1 MMAALAS
8 LAFLLAAVCA
18 GLMGYAIQRGAT
30 CTVAAIGEIAEQS
43 STRRL
48 IALAE
53 AALWVAGCLL
63 IARWIGF
70 IPTLPD
76 GFAVTGWTVAGGA
89 LLGAGAYI
97 NRACVFGAIARLGS
111 GDWAYVLTPIGFFAG
126 AASMMLT
133 FGTIMPIPVRTET
146 LLPDWVAIIFAL
158 YAVWRIIGILRRIRS
173 ERRVAKHVW
182 APHEAT
188 LIIGITFVIMLLSV
202 GAWAYTDLLSRL
214 AMGMSDNADWRVILF
229 VALLGGATLGG
240 WTAGRLSSRRP
251 TLFGMAS
258 CFTGGLLMGWGSGLI
273 PGGNDGLILIGM
285 PLFQMH
291 AWVAI
296 FSMCATI
303 WIAFKVEK
311 ALRQG

>member
-1 MMAALAS
+1 MMVALAS

-43 STRRL
+43 TARRL

-70 IPTLPD
+70 IPTLPG

-89 LLGAGAYI
+89 LLGVGAYI

-111 GDWAYVLTPIGFFAG
+111 GDWSYVLTPIGFFAG

-146 LLPDWVAIIFAL
+146 LLPDWVAIVFAL

-214 AMGMSDNADWRVILF
+214 AMGMSDNADWRAILF
-229 VALLGGATLGG
+229 VALLVGATLGG
-240 WTAGRLSSRRP
+240 WTAGRLSSRLP
-251 TLFGMAS
+251 TFSGIAR
-258 CFTGGLLMGWGSGLI
+258 CFTGGMLMGWGSALI
-273 PGGNDGLILIGM
+273 PGGNDGLILVGM
-285 PLFQMH
+285 PLLQPH

-296 FSMCATI
+296 ISMCATI

-311 ALRQG
+311 AFGQG

>member
-1 MMAALAS
+1 MMVALAS
-8 LAFLLAAVCA
+8 LTFLLATVCA

-43 STRRL
+43 SARRL

-63 IARWIGF
+63 IARWISF
-70 IPTLPD
+70 IPTLPG

-89 LLGAGAYI
+89 LLGVGAYI

-111 GDWAYVLTPIGFFAG
+111 GDWSYVLTPIGFFAG

-146 LLPDWVAIIFAL
+146 LLPDWVAIVFAL

-240 WTAGRLSSRRP
+240 WTAGRLSSRLP
-251 TLFGMAS
+251 TISGMAR
-258 CFTGGLLMGWGSGLI
+258 CFTGGLLMGWGSALI

-311 ALRQG
+311 ALGQG

>member
-1 MMAALAS
+1 MTVALAS
-8 LAFLLAAVCA
+8 LTFLVAAICA

-43 STRRL
+43 SARRL

-70 IPTLPD
+70 IPTLPG

-89 LLGAGAYI
+89 LLGVGAYI

-111 GDWAYVLTPIGFFAG
+111 GDWSYVLTPIGFFAG

-146 LLPDWVAIIFAL
+146 LLPDWVAIVFAL

-214 AMGMSDNADWRVILF
+214 AMGMSDNADWRAILF

-251 TLFGMAS
+251 TLSGMAR
-258 CFTGGLLMGWGSGLI
+258 CFTGGLLMGWGSALI

-311 ALRQG
+311 ALGQG

>member
-1 MMAALAS
+1 MMVALAS
-8 LAFLLAAVCA
+8 LTFLLATLCA

-43 STRRL
+43 SARRL

-70 IPTLPD
+70 IPTLPG

-97 NRACVFGAIARLGS
+97 NQACVFGAIARLGS
-111 GDWAYVLTPIGFFAG
+111 GDWSYVLTPIGFFAG

-146 LLPDWVAIIFAL
+146 FLPDWVAIGFAL
-158 YAVWRIIGILRRIRS
+158 YAVWRIIGILLRIRS

-251 TLFGMAS
+251 TLSGMAR
-258 CFTGGLLMGWGSGLI
+258 CFTGGLLMGWGSALI

-296 FSMCATI
+296 ISMCATI

-311 ALRQG
+311 AFGQG

>member
-1 MMAALAS
+1 MTVALAS
-8 LAFLLAAVCA
+8 LTFLLAAVCA

-43 STRRL
+43 SARRL

-70 IPTLPD
+70 IPTLPG
-76 GFAVTGWTVAGGA
+76 GFAVTVWTVAGGA
-89 LLGAGAYI
+89 LLGVGAYI

-111 GDWAYVLTPIGFFAG
+111 GDWSYVLTPIGFFAG

-146 LLPDWVAIIFAL
+146 FLPDWVAIIFAL
-158 YAVWRIIGILRRIRS
+158 YAVWRISGILRRMRS

-214 AMGMSDNADWRVILF
+214 AMGMSDNADWRAILF

-251 TLFGMAS
+251 TLSGMAR
-258 CFTGGLLMGWGSGLI
+258 CFTGGLLMGWGSALI

-296 FSMCATI
+296 FSMCAAI

-311 ALRQG
+311 ALGQG